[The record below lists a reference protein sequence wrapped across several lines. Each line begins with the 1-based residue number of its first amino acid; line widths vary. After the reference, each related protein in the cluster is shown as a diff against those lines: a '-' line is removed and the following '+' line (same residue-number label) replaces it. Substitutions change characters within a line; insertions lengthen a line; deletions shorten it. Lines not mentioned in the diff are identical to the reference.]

1 MFDPKPS
8 STLKK
13 PSLLFY
19 SPGINPGSITNAS
32 PETSTLSHYEPD
44 PKLER
49 SLRRNE
55 RGLEKEGGGMI
66 AKMRVLKGGD
76 RQRGI
81 KEIRDER

>member
-19 SPGINPGSITNAS
+19 SPGINPGQTTVVPTPNSSA
-32 PETSTLSHYEPD
+32 LSQYEPD

-55 RGLEKEGGGMI
+55 RGLEKDGGGMI
-66 AKMRVLKGGD
+66 ARV
-76 RQRGI
+76 R
-81 KEIRDER
+81 